1 MIWAVDIETTG
12 LGAGDEILT
21 VALKSAERHL
31 VLNAPFSEGALEAL
45 IALFESDDVF
55 VAHNAVFDFGRVS
68 KLGLPI
74 PRKIWCT
81 LQMARLLHPEKT
93 SKYSLFG
100 VAESLGI
107 PIEDEHRRMK
117 ARNRAEIKRPS
128 GQASLFDNDPYLER
142 YALFDAEL
150 ALKIYDSQ
158 QALVTDFNRE
168 LIDFEMRAVRTY
180 ARLTARGV
188 CIDEGYADELLT
200 QTRAELQSVLADLE
214 RDGLSAPN
222 KRSAV
227 MDYIV
232 KKGVKL
238 PDYHPSSLLFTD
250 KAHREL
256 KPLFYD
262 GKPITVTI
270 EHLSFGAE
278 SIEELTRE
286 VPELALLKRYNE
298 LRFYEGQLEN
308 LIESA
313 CEGRLHPLYNFTIT
327 GRRATEHPQLQNLN
341 MDYMRGVLIGSPK
354 GDATLLEFDLSNAEN
369 WMAAM
374 MSADSRFAAACAS
387 GDFHTSMAK
396 VYFPG
401 EFAAAEQA
409 GDTAKMKELRQ
420 KGKGITFGMAYGMG
434 AQTMAT
440 RLKMPIENAKK
451 ILEQVAMSFPALTA
465 AKRAA
470 KDSYEQRGHAVL
482 WSGRKIAGGAA
493 KDAWNY
499 ICQGGVAEITK
510 RAAVLVDEF
519 LTENGYKSYLALD
532 IHDALIVVVYHDEA
546 VSIIERI
553 SELIESVVPEW
564 WNQRTMPN
572 VRWKARPDL
581 DKNPE
586 KWGFRQLDLR
596 LALQGVYNAEME
608 SKPSQKAAKRVDVAR
623 FLATPVK
630 QEVSL
635 GYPMFNILTRPIKTL
650 QDSVD
655 LFKELDAAIE
665 GMADELIAL
674 PIPNSSEWRDF
685 KRDQARLLA
694 ETWIAN
700 YAHFRNPEMPIEF
713 FQAVIKRLDDQER
726 VAKVRRRKRAE
737 YEEKAAGYEA
747 EVAEIIK
754 LSGVEPNDD
763 HLQ

>member
-1 MIWAVDIETTG
+1 MIWAIDIETTG

-21 VALKSAERHL
+21 VALKSAERHI

-45 IALFESDDVF
+45 IELFESDAVF

-81 LQMARLLHPEKT
+81 LQMARLLHPDQTK
-93 SKYSLFG
+93 SYALFG

-107 PIEDEHRRMK
+107 PIDEEHRRMK
-117 ARNRAEIKRPS
+117 ARNRAEIKQAI
-128 GQASLFDNDPYLER
+128 GQASLFEHDPYLER
-142 YALFDAEL
+142 YALLDAEL
-150 ALKIYDSQ
+150 SLKIYEAQ
-158 QALVTDFNRE
+158 QALVTDSNKE
-168 LIDFEMRAVRTY
+168 LVDFEMRAVRTY
-180 ARLTARGV
+180 ARLTARGI
-188 CIDEGYADELLT
+188 CIDEDYAEELLGK
-200 QTRAELQSVLADLE
+200 TREELQSVLAALD
-214 RDGLSAPN
+214 RDGLSEPN
-222 KRSAV
+222 KRGAV
-227 MDYIV
+227 REYIV

-238 PDYHPSSLLFTD
+238 PDYHPSSLVFTA
-250 KAHREL
+250 KAHQEL
-256 KPLFYD
+256 KPLFD
-262 GKPITVTI
+262 KGKPITVTI

-278 SIEELTRE
+278 AIEELTRE
-286 VPELALLKRYNE
+286 VPELASLKRYNE

-308 LIESA
+308 LLESA
-313 CEGRLHPLYNFTIT
+313 CEGRLHPLYNFTLA

-341 MDYMRGVLIGSPK
+341 MEYMRGVLIGSPNR
-354 GDATLLEFDLSNAEN
+354 DATLLEFDLSNAEN

-374 MSADSRFAAACAS
+374 MSADSIFAAACAS

-401 EFAAAEQA
+401 EFAVAEQA

-440 RLKMPIENAKK
+440 RLKIPLERAKK

-470 KDSYEQRGHAVL
+470 KDAYEQRGYTVL
-482 WSGRKIAGGAA
+482 WSGRKIVGGSA

-510 RAAVLVDEF
+510 RAAVLIDEF
-519 LTENGYKSYLALD
+519 LTDNGYKSYLALD
-532 IHDALIVVVYHDEA
+532 IHDALIIVVHHDEA
-546 VSIIERI
+546 ASIVDRI
-553 SELIESVVPEW
+553 AELIEGVVPQW

-572 VRWKARPDL
+572 VRWIARPDF
-581 DKNPE
+581 DKNAE
-586 KWGFRQLDLR
+586 KWGYRQLDLR
-596 LALQGVYNAEME
+596 LALQG
-608 SKPSQKAAKRVDVAR
+608 QHAAKTDSESGKGVSAQFDVAR
-623 FLATPVK
+623 FLVKPV
-630 QEVSL
+630 QREVVL
-635 GYPMFNILTRPIKTL
+635 GYPMFNIAARPIKTL
-650 QDSVD
+650 QDSVT

-674 PIPNSSEWRDF
+674 PIPNSSEWRYF
-685 KRDQARLLA
+685 KRDQARVLA
-694 ETWIAN
+694 ETWLTH

-713 FQAVIKRLDDQER
+713 FRAVIKRLDDQER

-754 LSGVEPNDD
+754 LSGVAPNDD